1 MEIIMRDYFKKN
13 KFTII
18 IFILFIIFIILSYTL
33 KIESGVRISKNFK
46 DFFVEMFSFIPLMFI
61 LIGLFDVWVPKE
73 KVQKHTGKDSGILGS
88 LWIILLAMLQAG
100 PLYGAFPVAYML
112 WKKGTSIRNIFIYIS
127 AFPTMKIPLLTFE
140 ISFLGLKF
148 TLLRTIVSL
157 PIFVLIAIILE
168 FYLKNKNFE
177 VKEPSK

>member
-1 MEIIMRDYFKKN
+1 
-13 KFTII
+13 
-18 IFILFIIFIILSYTL
+18 
-33 KIESGVRISKNFK
+33 
-46 DFFVEMFSFIPLMFI
+46 MFLNLLTPFI
-61 LIGLFDVWVPKE
+61 LIL
-73 KVQKHTGKDSGILGS
+73 
-88 LWIILLAMLQAG
+88 II
-100 PLYGAFPVAYML
+100 V
-112 WKKGTSIRNIFIYIS
+112 SIRNIFIYII